1 MFDIGFGEILV
12 ILVILLLVVG
22 PERLPTVARTT
33 AVWIR
38 KARRLVAQIKH
49 EVEQE
54 LQAEELRQSLKED
67 KDRFNLNNV
76 NSKPTP
82 LKSGAGKEEHP
93 DSKPPT
99 KGTSNNDA

>member
-22 PERLPTVARTT
+22 PERLPTVARTA

-38 KARRLVAQIKH
+38 KARRLLAQVKH

-54 LQAEELRQSLKED
+54 LQAEELRQSLKKNKELLD
-67 KDRFNLNNV
+67 LNDV
-76 NSKPTP
+76 NSKSGFP
-82 LKSGAGKEEHP
+82 KSSEDQEKRP
-93 DSKPPT
+93 DSKRSDN
-99 KGTSNNDA
+99 GASDNGA